1 MNVRIFDWRLLLVR
15 GIAAVIFGI
24 AAFVWPEIT
33 VNVLIIL
40 FGIYILVD
48 AVIQLVSAFR
58 DRPIFKRW
66 WLSLLQGFLG
76 LALAFIFFII
86 PGVSAAA
93 IVLFIAAWALV
104 TGVLELVLAAKNRSL
119 YSPVWMVAIAGF
131 ISIILG
137 VLLFMQPEA
146 SVYIILWI
154 LAVYALVYGIT
165 MIVYAII
172 ARSK

>member
-15 GIAAVIFGI
+15 GIFAVIFGI

-33 VNVLIIL
+33 VNILIIL

-48 AVIQLVSAFR
+48 AVIQLASALR

-66 WLSLLQGFLG
+66 WLSLLQGILG
-76 LALAFIFFII
+76 LALAFIFFIV
-86 PGVSAAA
+86 PEVSATA

-104 TGVLELVLAAKNRSL
+104 TGVVELVLAAKNRNL
-119 YSPVWMVAIAGF
+119 YSPIWMVAVGGF
-131 ISIILG
+131 LSIVLG
-137 VLLFMQPEA
+137 VLLFLQPTA

-165 MIVYAII
+165 MIIYGIV